1 MRRSIAIA
9 AVLTVTGGLG
19 VGSAGPASAA
29 GATVIT
35 LCRDS
40 QLRAAI
46 AAVPAGGTILFGCD
60 GTIGIDPNKGPI
72 EIHKELTLDANGHTV
87 SISGGHR
94 SQIFIIA
101 LRGTVTMRGLT
112 LKDANPPS
120 SPGGGAVFVGGA
132 RFVSDH
138 MRFVNNQ
145 AGNLENGGENLAGAG
160 GAISVLG
167 TSGALVVTDSEFVGN
182 SAVCGLSCRAGG
194 GGGAIS
200 LRNGGPSLIRR
211 SVFRNNRELGGDG
224 GGAIAATFNS
234 KSSAFYLNGA
244 VTIEFS
250 TFVNNTSNTISDAGA
265 HGVVGGGAVLSLS
278 HPLAI
283 ANSLFT
289 ANTADVN
296 VGFLTGIQA
305 AGGAVRSGVSRAPD
319 VPATPGFPTSI
330 TDSIFTANAAR
341 GLASEGGAVHVDDQ
355 PVQISRST
363 LNGNQAYR
371 GSAVKIAG
379 GDATTIADSRL
390 SGNVNTGEGEV
401 GAVWTAGR
409 TTFAGTQL
417 VNNTSGC
424 YLAVFGDQVGEVIDN
439 GNNIEIPGHSCGFRP
454 AGPPTP

>member
-9 AVLTVTGGLG
+9 AVLTITGGLA

-29 GATVIT
+29 SATVIT

-60 GTIGIDPNKGPI
+60 GTIRLDPNKGEI

-87 SISGGHR
+87 SISGDHR
-94 SQIFIIA
+94 SQIFIIS

-145 AGNLENGGENLAGAG
+145 AGNPENGGDSLAGAG

-211 SVFRNNRELGGDG
+211 SVFQNNRELGGDG
-224 GGAIAATFNS
+224 GGAIAATFVS
-234 KSSAFYLNGA
+234 RSSAFYLNGA

-283 ANSLFT
+283 AKSLFT

-296 VGFLTGIQA
+296 LGFLTGIQA

-319 VPATPGFPTSI
+319 IPATPGFPTSI

-363 LNGNQAYR
+363 LNGNQANQ
-371 GSAVKIAG
+371 GSAVRIG
-379 GDATTIADSRL
+379 GDATTIVDSRL
-390 SGNVNTGEGEV
+390 SRNVNTSDLEV
-401 GAVWTAGR
+401 GAVWMAGR

-424 YLAVFGDQVGEVIDN
+424 YLAVFGDHVGEVIDK

-454 AGPPTP
+454 VGPSTP

>member
-1 MRRSIAIA
+1 MRRLIAIA
-9 AVLTVTGGLG
+9 AVLTVTGGLA

-29 GATVIT
+29 SATVIT

-46 AAVPAGGTILFGCD
+46 AAVPEGGTILFGCD

-94 SQIFIIA
+94 SQIFIIS
-101 LRGTVTMRGLT
+101 LPGTVTMRGLT
-112 LKDANPPS
+112 LKDANPQS

-234 KSSAFYLNGA
+234 RSSAFYLNGA

-250 TFVNNTSNTISDAGA
+250 TFVNNTSNAISDAVA

-289 ANTADVN
+289 ANTADVK
-296 VGFLTGIQA
+296 VGFLTGVQP
-305 AGGAVRSGVSRAPD
+305 AGGAVRSGVARNLD
-319 VPATPGFPTSI
+319 TPRFPTSI

-341 GLASEGGAVHVDDQ
+341 GDGSEGGAVDVDDQ
-355 PVQISRST
+355 PVQISRSS

-371 GSAVKIAG
+371 GSAVMIV
-379 GDATTIADSRL
+379 GDATTITDSRL
-390 SGNVNTGEGEV
+390 FGNVNTGDLEP

-424 YLAVFGDQVGEVIDN
+424 YLAVIGDHVGEVIDN